1 MPPRAGA
8 TRRAVRPIAAAV
20 AILFGVA
27 TLVAGTRVLLGADPG
42 YVVFRPLLVFNVAM
56 GLAYLL
62 TGIAIGRGLAWSGSA
77 AGAIFLLNLLVL
89 AGIFVLHRRGGAI
102 AVESLR
108 AMTLR
113 TAVWLVLFLAVQRLG
128 RARGSS

>member
-8 TRRAVRPIAAAV
+8 PRRAVRPIAAAF

-62 TGIAIGRGLAWSGSA
+62 TGIAIGRGLAWSASA

-113 TAVWLVLFLAVQRLG
+113 TAVWLVLFLAVRRLG
-128 RARGSS
+128 RARASS